1 MAHSIE
7 LLLDEDS
14 DAAIRRVWHRLSDA
28 GLPSQ
33 LRVKSDT
40 NRPHITVLAADRILP
55 DGDATLSELRVRFP
69 LPVVVGAPVIFGG
82 GKMTLARL
90 IVASAD
96 LLDLHRDIYR
106 RCLPSTRSHPSRT
119 ARPGTGPRTRRSG
132 AAFTAEQVARALDVI
147 EDLSA
152 DISADVV
159 GLRRWDGDARIERC
173 WSAERRER
181 RRYPVRPALSDCP
194 RSNPARSRA

>member
-55 DGDATLSELRVRFP
+55 DGDAALSELRVRFP

-106 RCLPSTRSHPSRT
+106 RCLPSTPQPPFPHC
-119 ARPGTGPRTRRSG
+119 APGRWTPHATLGRRL
-132 AAFTAEQVARALDVI
+132 TAEQVARALDVI

-152 DISADVV
+152 DISAEVV
-159 GLRRWDGDARIERC
+159 GLRRWDGDARIER
-173 WSAERRER
+173 
-181 RRYPVRPALSDCP
+181 VLVG
-194 RSNPARSRA
+194 

>member
-7 LLLDEDS
+7 LLLDDDS
-14 DAAIRRVWHRLSDA
+14 DAAIRKVWQRLSDA

-40 NRPHITVLAADRILP
+40 NRPHITVIAADRIFP
-55 DGDATLSELRVRFP
+55 DVDAELSELGVRFP
-69 LPVVVGAPVIFGG
+69 LPVVVGAPLIFGG
-82 GKMTLARL
+82 GKLTLARL

-96 LLDLHRDIYR
+96 LLDLHRDVYR
-106 RCLPSTRSHPSRT
+106 RCLPFMPNKPFPHCE
-119 ARPGTGPRTRRSG
+119 PGHWTPHATLGRW
-132 AAFTAEQVARALDVI
+132 FTAEQVARALDVI

-159 GLRRWDGDARIERC
+159 GLRRWDGDARVEQVLIG
-173 WSAERRER
+173 
-181 RRYPVRPALSDCP
+181 
-194 RSNPARSRA
+194 